1 VSYIGGEFII
11 YVIMKSKVA
20 YGGYDVNSVE
30 CPVNRASDSLVVE
43 TDTDQIEKFLIEFY
57 DDLIR
62 EEKEAYSGTVSEEIA
77 AKKWKTMTE
86 RLDTGNYEGDYSK
99 RQNKLRGKIIG
110 WMKTKNGNKLQDRI
124 IRGIR
129 TRNRKWQLN

>member
-1 VSYIGGEFII
+1 MSYIGGEFII

-30 CPVNRASDSLVVE
+30 CPVNRASDSLVME

-86 RLDTGNYEGDYSK
+86 RLDTGNYEGDYYEEAK
-99 RQNKLRGKIIG
+99 QIAKQNNWMDENEKWKQIARQNNSRN
-110 WMKTKNGNKLQDRI
+110 KNKESEVAA
-124 IRGIR
+124 
-129 TRNRKWQLN
+129 